1 MKAFA
6 LAIVAAAGFSA
17 PAQATEYVYTKV
29 DLKACKHTGGKA
41 AEDYGVWVCPG
52 YAGISVRISA
62 GDQRVFVSYG
72 PKAKGE
78 LANRE
83 TLLSFNGEGSTIEW
97 RIDPETKKPFAAIMR
112 WSTTVSDDKG
122 DITRGQ
128 VLVVTRLG
136 TGNVCHVA
144 YVDGRANPDANELAR
159 KAADERA
166 RTFKCGV
173 EAPDSVGKTGPG
185 YSPRWLMH

>member
-1 MKAFA
+1 MKAFV
-6 LAIVAAAGFSA
+6 LAAFATAAFAASA
-17 PAQATEYVYTKV
+17 HAIEHVYTTV
-29 DLKACKHTGGKA
+29 DLKACKHTAGKA
-41 AEDYGVWVCPG
+41 EEYYGVWICPG
-52 YAGISVRISA
+52 HAGISVRISG

-97 RIDPETKKPFAAIMR
+97 RIAPETKKPFAAIMR
-112 WSTTVSDDKG
+112 WSTTVTADNG
-122 DITRGQ
+122 AITRGQ

-136 TGNVCHVA
+136 LGGVCHVA

-166 RTFKCGV
+166 PKFKCGV
-173 EAPDSVGKTGPG
+173 DAPDSVGQTGPG